1 MDAELEIGTLYA
13 GYRITGLLGRGGM
26 GVVYRAEELEA
37 ERPVALKVLAG
48 ANEQYAARFRREAR
62 LAASIEHPH
71 LLPVYDSGEAEG
83 RLYLAMLLVPGG
95 DLAGLLRRRG
105 SLDAGGAVRI
115 VGQVAAALDAA
126 HQAGLVHRDLKPANV
141 LVERRDADHAYL
153 ADFGLARAH
162 TDTRLTASGHV
173 TGTVAYLA
181 PELVTGADA
190 APGSDVY
197 ALGCVLYELLSGEPP
212 FPQRGVW
219 ATLTAHVNEPPP
231 TLDDPALAGIA
242 AVVVRAMAKRPE
254 DRYAS
259 AGELADAAHAALGA

>member
-1 MDAELEIGTLYA
+1 M
-13 GYRITGLLGRGGM
+13 
-26 GVVYRAEELEA
+26 
-37 ERPVALKVLAG
+37 ALKVLAG
-48 ANEQYAARFRREAR
+48 ANEQYATRFRREAR

-141 LVERRDADHAYL
+141 LIERRDADHAYL
-153 ADFGLARAH
+153 MDFGLARAH

-181 PELVTGADA
+181 PGPDGRRRDAGQRRLRPGLRPLRTAQRRTAVPAARRVGDAHSPRQRAAADA
-190 APGSDVY
+190 RRSGPG
-197 ALGCVLYELLSGEPP
+197 GH
-212 FPQRGVW
+212 RGGGR
-219 ATLTAHVNEPPP
+219 AGHGQAARGPLR
-231 TLDDPALAGIA
+231 DPVGQLPA
-242 AVVVRAMAKRPE
+242 
-254 DRYAS
+254 
-259 AGELADAAHAALGA
+259 AAHAALGA